1 MWDESARRRLG
12 ELGRELFVTRVV
24 AEVRQYEVCAHCGMS
39 AVTLGRWERGYAFP
53 SAPLLVA
60 WAGYFVRQV
69 TIVRPDG
76 GPVTSDGEAAS
87 DLCWEDRE
95 VSRIVGALRGE
106 RVERGLPIWELAEVC
121 GLSMETLGG
130 WERRTR
136 RLSGLGLV
144 TWAAGLGFGVE
155 LREVDGVVLWG
166 GVE

>member
-1 MWDESARRRLG
+1 VWDEAARRRLG
-12 ELGRELFVTRVV
+12 EVARELFVARVV
-24 AEVRQYEVCAHCGMS
+24 AEIRQEEVCAHCGMS
-39 AVTLGRWERGYAFP
+39 AGTLSRWERGHTLP
-53 SAPLLVA
+53 SAPSLVA

-76 GPVTSDGEAAS
+76 VPVTSVGEAAS

-121 GLSMETLGG
+121 GVSPQILGG
-130 WERRTR
+130 WERGTH

-144 TWAAGLGFGVE
+144 AWAAGLGFGVE
-155 LREVDGVVLWG
+155 LREVDSVVLWG